1 MHALLPAVL
10 PALLLSARAPAPRM
24 RDPVDGSPEVGDSVP
39 PELLR
44 SLGVEGKRV
53 ALTFYNRDGGHED
66 EKQLL
71 DFCER
76 AEAYA
81 AAGCEV
87 LAVRNPDKG
96 AKRDDTSSRYAALR
110 FVDDEGDA
118 ARLALGM
125 PVGGVRAGRM
135 VPAAA
140 RTRGPSRRRRA
151 SPPRAGLCRPT
162 SVASRRRAA
171 QTLLVEPDGV
181 IAGEVTQQ
189 LDPYAHSKMCL
200 RVMRELDAARAAPAP
215 PAAPSAEAAAASAYA
230 EMVRKAEALRE
241 GS

>member
-1 MHALLPAVL
+1 MLTLLSVL
-10 PALLLSARAPAPRM
+10 PGLLLSSRAPPPHVRGAAPRM

-53 ALTFYNRDGGHED
+53 ALTFYNRDDGHED
-66 EKQLL
+66 AKQLR

-76 AEAYA
+76 AEDYA

-96 AKRDDTSSRYAALR
+96 AKRDETAGKFAALR

-125 PVGGVRAGRM
+125 PVGGLRAGR
-135 VPAAA
+135 
-140 RTRGPSRRRRA
+140 T
-151 SPPRAGLCRPT
+151 
-162 SVASRRRAA
+162 
-171 QTLLVEPDGV
+171 TLLVEPSGV

-189 LDPYAHSKMCL
+189 FDPYAHSKMCL
-200 RVMRELDAARAAPAP
+200 RVMRELDGATP
-215 PAAPSAEAAAASAYA
+215 PSAQAAQAAKESPEAAAARAYE
-230 EMVRKAEALRE
+230 EMVANAEKLRRR
-241 GS
+241 